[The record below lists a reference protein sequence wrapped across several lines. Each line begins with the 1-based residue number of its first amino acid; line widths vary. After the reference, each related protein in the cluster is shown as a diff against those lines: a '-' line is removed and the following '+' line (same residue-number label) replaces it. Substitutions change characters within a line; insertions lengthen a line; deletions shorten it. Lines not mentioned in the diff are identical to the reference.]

1 LKGAPHGLFIQIEVA
16 GKFEY
21 DSIDLLEH
29 TLAICKIGSQQILW
43 ALKAIRRAA
52 SVMAGRRGGGGP

>member
-1 LKGAPHGLFIQIEVA
+1 LKRTPRGLLIQIEVA

-29 TLAICKIGSQQILW
+29 ALLIFEIGSQQILW
-43 ALKAIRRAA
+43 ALKALRRAA
-52 SVMAGRRGGGGP
+52 SVKAGR